1 VEVNVMES
9 ITAAAAATPA
19 TPTTRQ
25 VICIARMLG
34 AGGPHVG
41 VRVAEELG
49 YSYVDE
55 DIVHHAAA
63 SGGVS
68 VEELDDVA
76 RRKSFLEQALQGL
89 ATSAGLDAYML
100 GLAAV
105 NLPPSVP
112 PNPRTLRA
120 LIRRSILETAGRGNV
135 VIVSH
140 AASYALA
147 DRDDVLRVLVT
158 ASPATRRARTAAAAA
173 LCERRASK
181 AVAEDDAGRAAYLRA
196 FYNVVDEVPTH
207 YDLTLNSDTL
217 SIELMAQLVVR
228 AASAP

>member
-1 VEVNVMES
+1 MERIS
-9 ITAAAAATPA
+9 AAATATRA
-19 TPTTRQ
+19 TPTIRQ

-34 AGGPHVG
+34 AGGPEVG
-41 VRVAEELG
+41 LRVAEELG

-55 DIVHHAAA
+55 DIVHRAAA

-76 RRKSFLEQALQGL
+76 RRKSFIERALQGL

-105 NLPPSVP
+105 ALPPSVP

-120 LIRRSILETAGRGNV
+120 LIRRSILESADRGNV

-147 DRDDVLRVLVT
+147 DRDNVLRVLVT
-158 ASPATRRARTAAAAA
+158 ASPATRRARAAASAA
-173 LCERRASK
+173 LCDRRASK
-181 AVAEDDAGRAAYLRA
+181 AVAEDDAGRAAYLRD
-196 FYNVVDEVPTH
+196 FYNVVDEDSTH
-207 YDLTLNSDTL
+207 YYLTLNSDTL
-217 SIELMAQLVVR
+217 SIELMAQLVIG
-228 AASAP
+228 AANPS